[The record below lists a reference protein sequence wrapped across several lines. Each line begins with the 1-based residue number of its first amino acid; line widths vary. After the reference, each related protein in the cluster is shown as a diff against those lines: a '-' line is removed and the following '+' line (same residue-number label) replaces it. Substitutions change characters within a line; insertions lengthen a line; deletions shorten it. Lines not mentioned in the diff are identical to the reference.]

1 MLPLFSAEA
10 DYGLVLLAH
19 QQNILVE
26 MQQDFPVGLIYRDC
40 QGSAWTEGADAWL
53 KEAGETEVENRF
65 GESQLLRYFPYYL
78 LLNSTLAVTAAL
90 AAAGFDSEENLM
102 PRVRDALAKLRTT
115 AKQTRCLDYVLDS
128 PTWNCKGNFFCYLH
142 DRNENTIVDPAVIYF
157 DFSNP
162 FYKEKA

>member
-1 MLPLFSAEA
+1 MLAQESARGDPQATPPWPVLAFAELGA
-10 DYGLVLLAH
+10 DLPRVKRIHQTGQDLAH
-19 QQNILVE
+19 L
-26 MQQDFPVGLIYRDC
+26 Y
-40 QGSAWTEGADAWL
+40 
-53 KEAGETEVENRF
+53 AGF
-65 GESQLLRYFPYYL
+65 D
-78 LLNSTLAVTAAL
+78 AAL

-102 PRVRDALAKLRTT
+102 SRVRDALAELRRT

>member
-1 MLPLFSAEA
+1 M
-10 DYGLVLLAH
+10 
-19 QQNILVE
+19 
-26 MQQDFPVGLIYRDC
+26 
-40 QGSAWTEGADAWL
+40 
-53 KEAGETEVENRF
+53 ENRF

-90 AAAGFDSEENLM
+90 AAAGFDSEEHLM
-102 PRVRDALAKLRTT
+102 SRVRDALAGLRTT

-128 PTWNCKGNFFCYLH
+128 PTRNCKGNFFCYLH